1 MSVLTPITSGSY
13 AGGLPVAARYG
24 GARGGGVFYPALLL
38 SPCPYNNHDF
48 TLRSEY
54 NCSNAVNGF
63 AVSAQGPLEWNDS
76 SDPASFFLYGA
87 FEVLYTGSKTMTAHV
102 ATNLISGGDSD
113 CALSVWLKA
122 YSFAGPFWEGGCHMD
137 EGGAWLTTGGYA
149 APPFQFT
156 APFYRWVFEVNI
168 VFVRSWPHEV
178 MGDSVT
184 VAVV

>member
-24 GARGGGVFYPALLL
+24 GAAGGGVFYPALLL

-48 TLRSEY
+48 TLLSPEY
-54 NCSNAVNGF
+54 NCGKAVSGF
-63 AVSAQGPLEWNDS
+63 SVSAQGPLEWQGS
-76 SDPASFFLYGA
+76 STPFILHGA

-102 ATNLISGGDSD
+102 AANIISGGDSD
-113 CALSVWLKA
+113 CELSVWLTA
-122 YSFAGPFWEGGCHMD
+122 HSPAGPYWEGGCLMN

-156 APFYRWVFEVNI
+156 APFYRWVFYVSI
-168 VFVRSWPHEV
+168 AFARWYPKVT
-178 MGDSVT
+178 MGDKVT
-184 VAVV
+184 VIVV

>member
-24 GARGGGVFYPALLL
+24 GAAGGGVFYPALLL

-48 TLRSEY
+48 TLLSPEY
-54 NCSNAVNGF
+54 NCGKAVSGF
-63 AVSAQGPLEWNDS
+63 SVSAQGPLEWQGS
-76 SDPASFFLYGA
+76 STPFILHGA

-102 ATNLISGGDSD
+102 AANIISGRDSD
-113 CALSVWLKA
+113 CALTVWLGA
-122 YSFAGPFWEGGCHMD
+122 YSPAGPAWSRTCHMNED
-137 EGGAWLTTGGYA
+137 GAWWTTGGYA

-156 APFYRWVFEVNI
+156 APFYRWVFRVSI
-168 VFVRSWPHEV
+168 VFARICPEAV

-184 VAVV
+184 VSVA

>member
-13 AGGLPVAARYG
+13 AGGLPVAARYYS
-24 GARGGGVFYPALLL
+24 GGVFQPALLL

-48 TLRSEY
+48 TSTYPDY
-54 NCSNAVNGF
+54 NCSKAVNGF
-63 AVSAQGPLEWNDS
+63 AVSAQGPLEWDNS
-76 SDPASFFLYGA
+76 PASFALYGA

-113 CALSVWLKA
+113 YYLSVWLEA
-122 YSFAGPFWEGGCHMD
+122 YSPAGPHPHWEGGCHMD
-137 EGGAWLTTGGYA
+137 EGGAWLTTGSYT

-156 APFYRWVFEVNI
+156 APFYRWVFRVSI
-168 VFVRSWPHEV
+168 VFIRFWPEAT

-184 VAVV
+184 VTVV

>member
-24 GARGGGVFYPALLL
+24 GAAGSGVFYPALLL

-48 TLRSEY
+48 TSRYPEY
-54 NCSNAVNGF
+54 NCSKAVSGF
-63 AVSAQGPLEWNDS
+63 AVSAQGPLEWDNS
-76 SDPASFFLYGA
+76 PASFVLYGA

-102 ATNLISGGDSD
+102 ATNFISGGDSD
-113 CALSVWLKA
+113 CALDVLLGANS
-122 YSFAGPFWEGGCHMD
+122 YAGPAWSRTCHMD
-137 EGGAWLTTGGYA
+137 EGGAWLTTGSYT

-156 APFYRWVFEVNI
+156 APFYRWVFYVSI
-168 VFVRSWPHEV
+168 VFVRFWPEAT

-184 VAVV
+184 VTVV

>member
-24 GARGGGVFYPALLL
+24 GAGSGGVFYPALLL

-48 TLRSEY
+48 TLRSEH
-54 NCSNAVNGF
+54 NCSKAVSGF
-63 AVSAQGPLEWNDS
+63 SVSAQGPLEWNDS
-76 SDPASFFLYGA
+76 SAGFFLYGA

-102 ATNLISGGDSD
+102 AANIISGDDSD

-122 YSFAGPFWEGGCHMD
+122 HSLAGPFWEGGCHMD
-137 EGGAWLTTGGYA
+137 EGGAWLTTGGHA

-168 VFVRSWPHEV
+168 VFSRICPEAV
-178 MGDSVT
+178 MGDKVT
-184 VAVV
+184 VSVV